1 MTSMNF
7 FCNFAWK
14 LLRREQ
20 SRMENNMIEGKKILV
35 VEDEPSNY
43 DLISV
48 FLKKYKPKL
57 SWVLDGEDAVE
68 SCRINKYDIV
78 LMDIQLPVMNGLEAT
93 KLIKE
98 MDASIPVIAQT
109 AYAMSQDR
117 QKALDAGCDDYIA
130 NPMKRKDLVE
140 LIVKHMR

>member
-1 MTSMNF
+1 
-7 FCNFAWK
+7 
-14 LLRREQ
+14 
-20 SRMENNMIEGKKILV
+20 MEEHIIEGKNILV

-48 FLKKYKPKL
+48 FLKKYDPEL
-57 SWVLDGEDAVE
+57 TWVLDGEDAVD
-68 SCRINKYDIV
+68 SCRNQHFDIV

-93 KLIKE
+93 KIIKE
-98 MDASIPVIAQT
+98 LDASLPVIAQT

-130 NPMKRKDLVE
+130 KPMKRKDLVD
-140 LIVKHMR
+140 LIVKHIR